1 MIRFLLCLLL
11 LPFFLFAQESN
22 NTRYQTSNF
31 DRDTLAISNL
41 LSRAKALRHQ
51 NDDSCLSIYT
61 SALRKSRQIKYIQ
74 GVARAM
80 TGLGLTYM
88 DKGDYNKSMAIYKAA
103 EPYCKLASEE
113 NGRYITVLY
122 NNIAA
127 LYGNR
132 GVSDSAAIYYYK
144 ALEQMEL
151 KKVNDTNLL
160 LFIYSNLAGRL
171 LSNDQNEQAKI
182 YLDKAFPIALRKA
195 EPKILAKFY
204 IDFGALYGAEKKSAL
219 SREYSN
225 KALAIF
231 KTVKDPASEIAAYCN
246 IGKTLLDEKQ
256 PQEALKYYRKGFA
269 VKGSKIQKSS
279 VYRGLGQ
286 CSMALKDYKKAED
299 YYLKALNISKEEK
312 LYKGMRECYKALVDV
327 NVGLGNYKAALNY
340 RNAFAQLEDSTSN
353 AEKLATVNQ
362 LEIKYRTSQKDKEL
376 AQQQLL
382 LAKQNNKLKQQR
394 IWIGFISAVS
404 ILLIGLIGS
413 TYRNRRSRERMQ
425 QIKMEKEHELS
436 QLKAVMEGEERERE
450 RIARELHDGIMV
462 QFSSAQMNLSA
473 MIERGEIA
481 DTSELESILVQ
492 LENATKELR
501 KSAHNLMPDM
511 LLQEGLAAATHYFC
525 KTLQRST
532 GIKIEFHL
540 IGIIPLIAPEY
551 ELMLYRMIQEL
562 LHNMLKHARA
572 SYALVQINCHTDI
585 LTVVVEDNGV
595 GIDENAAN
603 SKGMGIANIKARIH
617 SLNGHFSLTSNLPS
631 GTSVYIELETKLL
644 QSLNTLVN
652 AN

>member
-1 MIRFLLCLLL
+1 MLRILLCLILL
-11 LPFFLFAQESN
+11 APIVAAQET
-22 NTRYQTSNF
+22 NTAWYQTSNF
-31 DRDTLAISNL
+31 DKDTLAISNL
-41 LSRAKALRHQ
+41 LSTAKALRHQ
-51 NDDSCLSIYT
+51 DDDSCLHLYST
-61 SALRKSRQIKYIQ
+61 ALRKSRRIKYIQ
-74 GVARAM
+74 GVARAL
-80 TGLGLTYM
+80 TGLGVTYM
-88 DKGDYNKSMAIYKAA
+88 DKGDYNKSMTVYNAA
-103 EPYCKLASEE
+103 EPYCRLASNT
-113 NGRYITVLY
+113 NGRYIVVLY

-144 ALEQMEL
+144 ALEQIEL
-151 KKVNDTNLL
+151 KKVNDTSLL

-171 LSNDQNEQAKI
+171 LSNGQNEQAKI
-182 YLDKAFPIALRKA
+182 YLDKAFPIALSKA

-204 IDFGALYGAEKKSAL
+204 IDFSALYGAQKKGAL
-219 SREYSN
+219 SREYSK

-246 IGKTLLDEKQ
+246 IGKTLLDENK
-256 PQEALKYYRKGFA
+256 PQKALEYYRKAFS
-269 VKGSKIQKSS
+269 VKGSKIQRAT

-286 CSMALKDYKKAED
+286 CYLTLKNYAKAED
-299 YYLKALNISKEEK
+299 YYLKALKTSKEEK
-312 LYKGMRECYKALVDV
+312 LYKGMKECYKALVDI

-340 RNAFAQLEDSTSN
+340 RNFYAALEDSTSN

-376 AQQQLL
+376 AEQQLL

-394 IWIGFISAVS
+394 IWIGSISAVS

-413 TYRNRRSRERMQ
+413 TYRNRKSRERMH
-425 QIKMEKEHELS
+425 QIKMEKERELS

-473 MIERGEIA
+473 MIERRETDA
-481 DTSELESILVQ
+481 SELESILVQ

-525 KTLQRST
+525 KTLQHST
-532 GIKIEFHL
+532 GIKIDFHL
-540 IGIIPLIAPEY
+540 IGTMPLIAPEY

-572 SYALVQINCHTDI
+572 THALVQINCHPDI
-585 LTVVVEDNGV
+585 LTLVVEDNGI
-595 GIDENAAN
+595 GFDNDAIAT
-603 SKGMGIANIKARIH
+603 KGMGIANITARIH
-617 SLNGHFSLTSNLPS
+617 SLNGNFSVTSNPQP

-652 AN
+652 VN